1 MIGFAS
7 RLAGHN
13 GGSRKK
19 LAIAAI
25 VSATLTGAVVL
36 AFLGPMPWRGSSDSP
51 QELPRV
57 AASSWFASP
66 GVSFSLDSHEF
77 DGLTVTID
85 GTLSSTEF
93 NIARIGW
100 DWGDGT
106 VEDGWFPGRH
116 TYTQPGQ
123 YTLTVQ
129 VYDDRGTSIAGQS
142 GPINVTK

>member
-1 MIGFAS
+1 MIGFTS

-13 GGSRKK
+13 GGFRKK

-25 VSATLTGAVVL
+25 AGAALTGAVVL

-51 QELPRV
+51 PELPPV
-57 AASSWFASP
+57 AASSWFAGP

-77 DGLTVTID
+77 DGLTVTIE

-93 NIARIGW
+93 SIARIAW

-116 TYTQPGQ
+116 TYAQPGQ

-142 GPINVTK
+142 GSINVTK